1 MSTVT
6 KPDGSE
12 FVIPEDQKE
21 KTEKAI
27 AIVSDVFHTKATDGK
42 IVNAQVMKVYFDL
55 MDAYQEAGVTTE
67 EDVEDLKLLQ
77 GDFQTVV
84 EACDANNDGFIDFE
98 EFKNLI
104 KASESAY
111 VRTLFK
117 TYDLNMDGYITQDEM
132 NTVVAGIE
140 IPVRKKRLR
149 ELFDMLLAN
158 FDTDGDGRLS
168 LAEFSDSMKTLK
180 W

>member
-1 MSTVT
+1 MSTIA

-12 FVIPEDQKE
+12 FVIPEDQKWKIE
-21 KTEKAI
+21 KS
-27 AIVSDVFHTKATDGK
+27 IVLISDVFHTKATDGK
-42 IVNAQVMKVYFDL
+42 IINAQAMKVYFEL

-67 EDVEDLKLLQ
+67 EDVEDLKLLE

-84 EACDANNDGFIDFE
+84 EACDTNNDGFIDFE

-104 KASESAY
+104 KEAESAY

-117 TYDLNMDGYITQDEM
+117 TYDLNLDGYITQDEM

-140 IPVRKKRLR
+140 KPIRAKRLR

>member
-1 MSTVT
+1 MTT
-6 KPDGSE
+6 IAKPDGSE
-12 FVIPEDQKE
+12 FVIPEGQKE
-21 KTEKAI
+21 LIEKS
-27 AIVSDVFHTKATDGK
+27 IVLISTVFHDKASDGK
-42 IVNAQVMKVYFDL
+42 IVNAQAMKVYFDL
-55 MDAYQEAGVTTE
+55 QDAYLEAGVTTE
-67 EDVEDLKLLQ
+67 EDLEDLKLLE
-77 GDFQTVV
+77 GDFATVV

-104 KASESAY
+104 KEAESAY
-111 VRTLFK
+111 VRQLFK
-117 TYDLNMDGYITQDEM
+117 TYDLNLDGYITQDEM
-132 NTVVAGIE
+132 DTVVAGIE
-140 IPVRKKRLR
+140 KPIRAKRLR